1 MRAPRRRNLDRRRAL
16 ALVLAALALALAASL
31 ALRPGV
37 ARAGSYVTVEC
48 HAQHNLGA
56 PDAVFHRTSDHY
68 VPAAGCAS
76 GGPGLTIRNEADVTK
91 PGRYASWSW
100 YPPAGTVFTQVA
112 AQSHIAHDA
121 GHKAYYAITDNAGNV
136 QQRWPREGVF
146 DSVDWAAGAHAV
158 IFASFLACAVPA
170 NSSCG
175 RSAKAHNNV
184 RNLWFTL
191 RDLVSPTLAL
201 SGTLLEPG
209 TRHGPQTLVAAAA
222 DSGGGVWRWRVEVN
236 GAPAAS
242 AEQPCDIVPG
252 GAARRFVPCALS
264 ATRGFALDTEAAPFR
279 PGANAVRVCVSD
291 VGWPANETC
300 ETRSVRVDN
309 GCPSSGSSPAGRP
322 RGGLRAR
329 PRRGHRGL
337 QPPGA
342 DRGPGARRR
351 SGGAGL
357 RLLARRRWG
366 RAAGGRHP
374 RIRRWRL
381 PPPAR
386 ARALARPPPRAPP
399 RRAGARGR
407 AAASGPGAAA
417 AQGRA
422 ALAARERP
430 GRPLPRQAAR
440 ALGPAGGSSS
450 SRPGPGAAG
459 RPSSRPAAG
468 RTAASPRATG
478 SARRPAAGSTGSGPW
493 SAEQAGYPYLKGASP
508 VRRIVVSG

>member
-76 GGPGLTIRNEADVTK
+76 GGPGLTIRNEAEVTK

-158 IFASFLACAVPA
+158 VFASFLACAVPA

-191 RDLVSPTLAL
+191 RDVVSPTLAL

-264 ATRGFALDTEAAPFR
+264 ATRGFALDTEAAPFS
-279 PGANAVRVCVSD
+279 PGANAVRVCVTD

-309 GCPSSGSSPAGRP
+309 GCPSSGSSPADRLEAGFERGRGEAIVASNRRAP
-322 RGGLRAR
+322 IAGRARGAGAGARVCVFSRVGAGAERLEAVIPASGDGGFRPLLARGPSRALRLVHRHGARALEAELRLAVRAR
-329 PRRGHRGL
+329 PRLEVGPRSQLANGQVARFRGKL
-337 QPPGA
+337 PG
-342 DRGPGARRR
+342 P
-351 SGGAGL
+351 
-357 RLLARRRWG
+357 W
-366 RAAGGRHP
+366 AGGRVVV
-374 RIRRWRL
+374 L
-381 PPPAR
+381 QAR
-386 ARALARPPPRAPP
+386 AGGRWQAFKSARSGPD
-399 RRAGARGR
+399 GR
-407 AAASGPGAAA
+407 FAASYRFRETT
-417 AQGRA
+417 GRR
-422 ALAARERP
+422 LY
-430 GRPLPRQAAR
+430 GFR
-440 ALGPAGGSSS
+440 AVV
-450 SRPGPGAAG
+450 
-459 RPSSRPAAG
+459 
-468 RTAASPRATG
+468 
-478 SARRPAAGSTGSGPW
+478 RR
-493 SAEQAGYPYLKGASP
+493 QAGYPYLKGASP